1 MNYFDVILVIVIS
14 IITIRGL
21 IRGLITE
28 LMILIALILGF
39 FIATFYLADVS
50 GFLVH
55 TFPSLPEVGARIL
68 AFIGLFLAVNIS
80 IRLLSRMLNQFA
92 KFTFL
97 QPVNKIAGAAFAF
110 LKVVL
115 ILSIIFLIADLI
127 PHSEILL
134 RQLHIDQSL
143 LFYPIKNVAPGLYS
157 LLIYVLPGH
166 REIYDEFL
174 DMFNWADTTARTI
187 IDNTQL

>member
-1 MNYFDVILVIVIS
+1 MNYFDVILVILIS

-39 FIATFYLADVS
+39 FIATFYLSDVS
-50 GFLVH
+50 GLLIQL
-55 TFPSLPEVGARIL
+55 FPSLPEAGARIL
-68 AFIGLFLAVNIS
+68 AFIVLFLTVNIT

-115 ILSIIFLIADLI
+115 ILSIVFLIVDLI

-134 RQLHIDQSL
+134 KRLHIDQSL
-143 LFYPIKNVAPGLYS
+143 LFNPIKMVAPGLYS
-157 LLIYVLPGH
+157 TLVYVLPDH
-166 REIYDEFL
+166 KQVYDEFL
-174 DMFNWADTTARTI
+174 DMFNRADTTARTFI
-187 IDNTQL
+187 HNR